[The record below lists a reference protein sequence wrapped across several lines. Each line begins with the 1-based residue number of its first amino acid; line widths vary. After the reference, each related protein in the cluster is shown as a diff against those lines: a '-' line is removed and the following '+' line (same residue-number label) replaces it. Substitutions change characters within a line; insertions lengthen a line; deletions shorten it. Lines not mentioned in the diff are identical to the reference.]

1 MIRLAFALAL
11 AVLPAAAARAQERVL
26 SIGGAVT
33 EVIYALGEEGRLV
46 GRDTT
51 SGFPPEAGA
60 LPDVGYMRQLSP
72 EGVLSVAPDLIIL
85 SGGAGPA
92 ETLATLEAAGVRML
106 TVPEDFTTDGVI
118 ARIEAVAGA
127 LGVPEKGADL
137 AARTQAG
144 LDAARAQVAQYDG
157 ERPRVLFVLSNAG
170 GRLTGAGQ
178 GNAADAMITLAGGV
192 NAVGG
197 FEGYKA
203 LGDEAIAASAPDIL
217 LVMSRGDDGASEG
230 VQDDDDYLTH
240 PAIAQ
245 TPAGQAGRI
254 IRMPGMFLL
263 GFGPRTP
270 EAIAELH
277 AAFRRQMSPPQ

>member
-1 MIRLAFALAL
+1 MIRLALALAL

-26 SIGGAVT
+26 SIGGSVT

-118 ARIEAVAGA
+118 ARIEAVAVA

-157 ERPRVLFVLSNAG
+157 ERPRVLFLLSNAG

-277 AAFRRQMSPPQ
+277 AAFRRQMSPQ

>member
-1 MIRLAFALAL
+1 
-11 AVLPAAAARAQERVL
+11 
-26 SIGGAVT
+26 
-33 EVIYALGEEGRLV
+33 
-46 GRDTT
+46 
-51 SGFPPEAGA
+51 
-60 LPDVGYMRQLSP
+60 
-72 EGVLSVAPDLIIL
+72 
-85 SGGAGPA
+85 
-92 ETLATLEAAGVRML
+92 
-106 TVPEDFTTDGVI
+106 
-118 ARIEAVAGA
+118 
-127 LGVPEKGADL
+127 
-137 AARTQAG
+137 
-144 LDAARAQVAQYDG
+144 
-157 ERPRVLFVLSNAG
+157 
-170 GRLTGAGQ
+170 LTGAGQ

-277 AAFRRQMSPPQ
+277 AAFRRQMSPQ

>member
-1 MIRLAFALAL
+1 MIRLAFALAR

-157 ERPRVLFVLSNAG
+157 ERPRVLFLLSNAG

-277 AAFRRQMSPPQ
+277 AAFRRQMSPQ

>member
-157 ERPRVLFVLSNAG
+157 ERPRVLFLLSNAG

-277 AAFRRQMSPPQ
+277 AAFRRQMSPQ

>member
-127 LGVPEKGADL
+127 LGVPGKGADL

-157 ERPRVLFVLSNAG
+157 ERPRVLFLLSNAG

-277 AAFRRQMSPPQ
+277 AAFRRQMSPQ

>member
-92 ETLATLEAAGVRML
+92 ETLVTLEAAGVRML

-127 LGVPEKGADL
+127 LGVPGKGADL

-157 ERPRVLFVLSNAG
+157 ERPRVLFLLSNAG

-277 AAFRRQMSPPQ
+277 AAFRRQMSPQ

>member
-127 LGVPEKGADL
+127 LGVPGKGADL

-157 ERPRVLFVLSNAG
+157 ERPRVLFLLSNAG
-170 GRLTGAGQ
+170 GRLMGAGQ

-270 EAIAELH
+270 QAIAELH
-277 AAFRRQMSPPQ
+277 AAFRRQMSPQ

>member
-11 AVLPAAAARAQERVL
+11 AVLPAAARAQERVL

-157 ERPRVLFVLSNAG
+157 ERPRVLFLLSNAG

-277 AAFRRQMSPPQ
+277 AAFRRQMSPQ